1 MAKNVILFDL
11 GGTLVHY
18 FEMSEFPYIHKQCIT
33 EVEGY
38 LNKKGLLKISSEM
51 IWNKIKERDGV
62 SRDYRVKHLEERL
75 SRIFQVDSSDD
86 ELLLIMCRYFMKPIF
101 ARGRRYEDTI
111 PVLQELKSRGFRMGI
126 ISNLPWGSPSVLWRE
141 ELKRQGLDEFADAVF
156 CSDVGWRK
164 PAEQIFR
171 YALNKWNVKPED
183 CVFIGDDPIW
193 DIAGPR
199 AVGIEAIL
207 IDRKGVNKNQDNE
220 LYITNLTELLIKPK
234 LLE

>member
-1 MAKNVILFDL
+1 
-11 GGTLVHY
+11 
-18 FEMSEFPYIHKQCIT
+18 
-33 EVEGY
+33 
-38 LNKKGLLKISSEM
+38 M
-51 IWNKIKERDGV
+51 IWNKVKKRDGV
-62 SRDYRVKHLEERL
+62 SRDYRVRHLEERL

-111 PVLQELKSRGFRMGI
+111 PVLRELKSRGFRMGI

-141 ELKRQGLDEFADAVF
+141 ELKRQSLDEFADAVF

-171 YALNKWNVKPED
+171 FALEKWNVNPED
-183 CVFIGDDPIW
+183 CVFIGDEPRW

-199 AVGIEAIL
+199 AVGIKAIL
-207 IDRKGVNKNQDNE
+207 IDRKGMIEDREDE
-220 LYITNLTELLIKPK
+220 LYLKNLDELLIKPH
-234 LLE
+234 LLD

>member
-1 MAKNVILFDL
+1 
-11 GGTLVHY
+11 
-18 FEMSEFPYIHKQCIT
+18 MSEFPYIHKQCIT

-51 IWNKIKERDGV
+51 IWNKVKKRDSE
-62 SRDYRVKHLEERL
+62 SRDYRVRHLEERL
-75 SRIFQVDSSDD
+75 VRIFQVDSSDD
-86 ELLLIMCRYFMKPIF
+86 ELLLTMCRYFMKPIF

-111 PVLQELKSRGFRMGI
+111 PVLQELKSRGFKMGI
-126 ISNLPWGSPSVLWRE
+126 ISNLPCGSPSILWRE

-164 PAEQIFR
+164 PAKQIFEF
-171 YALNKWNVKPED
+171 ALKKWNVNPED

-193 DIAGPR
+193 DIVGPR

-207 IDRKGVNKNQDNE
+207 IDREGTIQDKEEELQIKN
-220 LYITNLTELLIKPK
+220 LYELLSKF
-234 LLE
+234 